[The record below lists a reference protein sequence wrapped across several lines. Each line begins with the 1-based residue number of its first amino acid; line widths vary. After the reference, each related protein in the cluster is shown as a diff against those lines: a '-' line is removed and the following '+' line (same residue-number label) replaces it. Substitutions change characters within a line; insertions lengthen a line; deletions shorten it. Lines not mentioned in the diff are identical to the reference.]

1 MFIPLGG
8 YGNRLGFFTTDG
20 MTATQQVMVDVEGV
34 MEEAT
39 KSGMQNE
46 ASLNANVH
54 EHTYGYIWYKVVPRS

>member
-1 MFIPLGG
+1 M
-8 YGNRLGFFTTDG
+8 GFFTTDG
-20 MTATQQVMVDVEGV
+20 MTVTQQVMVDVEGV

-46 ASLNANVH
+46 AFLNANVH